1 MGMQLEKP
9 SLFSN
14 RKSFIGFTLLLS
26 IFLVIRL
33 GFHYNSYKEFTAKPF
48 YYTDATVLTSY
59 EKIKYKRRYKVLKLR
74 SDEGF
79 TFYTTSHRKE
89 NFNNKRLRLQI
100 FPNEGIS
107 FMDYL
112 GTFYVKSKIKDQE
125 TVAYTVK
132 DRLLNTVEK
141 QHESKA
147 LSSFYNA
154 IFFATPI
161 DKGLREKISM
171 LGVSHLVALSGFHLT
186 ILWGLVYGFLLLGYR
201 PIQQRY
207 FPYRHAL
214 MDVGIVAM
222 IILGIYVWF
231 VDFPPS
237 LVRSYAMVF
246 LGWIV
251 LLLGLEL
258 LSFMFL
264 GTVVFALL
272 ALFPSL
278 LVSLS
283 FWLSVAGVFYI
294 FLLLQY
300 TKHVDKRVI
309 AMFVIPVGIFILM
322 LPFVHGTFGLTSGY
336 QLLSPLLSLLF
347 IPFYPFVMFLH
358 LAGMGSLLDST
369 VLWIF
374 SLPTQS
380 TIQLLPSWIVAIYIV
395 LSLFSMGNKKIFYTT
410 FGLACLYMVYLFI
423 PVQKITEF

>member
-9 SLFSN
+9 SLFSDN
-14 RKSFIGFTLLLS
+14 KSFIGFSLLLCLS
-26 IFLVIRL
+26 LLIRL

-48 YYTDATVLTSY
+48 YYTEATVLTSY
-59 EKIKYKRRYKVLKLR
+59 EKIKNNKPYQVLKLK

-79 TFYTTSHRKE
+79 TFYTTNYQKK
-89 NFNNKRLRLQI
+89 NFKNKRLRLQL
-100 FPNEGIS
+100 FPNKGIS
-107 FMDYL
+107 FKDYL

-125 TVAYTVK
+125 TLAYTVK
-132 DRLLNTVEK
+132 DKLLNSVDR

-186 ILWGLVYGFLLLGYR
+186 ILWGLVYGFLLLLYR
-201 PIQQRY
+201 PLQQRY

-222 IILGIYVWF
+222 VTLGMYLWF

-246 LGWIV
+246 LGWVV
-251 LLLGLEL
+251 LLLGMEL

-264 GTVVFALL
+264 GTVVFGLL
-272 ALFPSL
+272 ALFPFL

-300 TKHVDKRVI
+300 TKQYNKWTI
-309 AMFVIPVGIFILM
+309 TLLFIPLGIFILM
-322 LPFVHGTFGLTSGY
+322 LPVVHHIFGVTSNY

-347 IPFYPFVMFLH
+347 IPFYPLVMLLH
-358 LAGMGSLLDST
+358 LLDFGGVLDNVLLW
-369 VLWIF
+369 LF
-374 SLPTQS
+374 SLPKES
-380 TIQLLPSWIVAIYIV
+380 VDNLLPLWIMLAYVGLSIGAIWKKRVFYI
-395 LSLFSMGNKKIFYTT
+395 LIGLG
-410 FGLACLYMVYLFI
+410 FGYGGYLF
-423 PVQKITEF
+423 T

>member
-1 MGMQLEKP
+1 MQLEKP
-9 SLFSN
+9 SLFSD
-14 RKSFIGFTLLLS
+14 RRSFIAFTLLLV
-26 IFLVIRL
+26 IFMGIRL
-33 GFHYNSYKEFTAKPF
+33 GFLYSSYKEFTAKPF
-48 YYTDATVLTSY
+48 YYTEATVLTSY
-59 EKIKYKRRYKVLKLR
+59 EKVKNKRHYQVLKLR

-100 FPNEGIS
+100 FPNKSIS
-107 FMDYL
+107 FQDYL
-112 GTFYVKSKIKDQE
+112 GTFYVRSKIKDQE
-125 TVAYTVK
+125 TVAYTLK
-132 DRLLNTVEK
+132 DRLRNAVEI
-141 QHESKA
+141 QHENMA

-161 DKGLREKISM
+161 DKVLREKISL

-186 ILWGLVYGFLLLGYR
+186 ILWGLVYGFLLLLYR
-201 PIQQRY
+201 PLQQRY

-222 IILGIYVWF
+222 ITLGVYVWF

-246 LGWIV
+246 LGWVV

-258 LSFMFL
+258 LSFIFL
-264 GTVVFALL
+264 GTVVFGLL

-283 FWLSVAGVFYI
+283 FWFSVAGVFYI

-309 AMFVIPVGIFILM
+309 AMFVIPIGIFILM
-322 LPFVHGTFGLTSGY
+322 LPFVHGIFGVTSGY

-347 IPFYPFVMFLH
+347 VPFYPFVMFLH
-358 LAGMGSLLDST
+358 LIGVGGMLDSA

-374 SLPTQS
+374 ALPTQS
-380 TIQLLPSWIVAIYIV
+380 TIQLLPSWIVGIYIA
-395 LSLFSMGNKKIFYTT
+395 LSLFSMGSKKIFYTT

-423 PVQKITEF
+423 SVQKITEF